1 MKRELVAAVSM
12 LVMALAATSAPAT
25 ETQLWVS
32 DSPADYAKS
41 QTSGV
46 LVGPDGVLQLGP
58 RSSSSVTDS
67 LDVIWAI
74 VPMAGGA
81 VALAGDDG
89 RIDRWT
95 AAGGIRPWV
104 RLPVG
109 QVLSLAPDGDG
120 LVAGTGPGG
129 LIYHVSARGDT
140 ARIAKSGER
149 YVWGLA
155 PAGKGAWYA
164 ATGTHGK
171 LLRVE
176 GGRVRVVI
184 DSDESN
190 LVSLVSD
197 GHGGV
202 FAGGDSHGRILWARA
217 DGTVTTVFDA
227 SEDEVRALALAPD
240 GTLYAAGL
248 SASATSDEDDA
259 DHRVE
264 PVKSAV
270 SAARATVYRIVPDRS
285 AAAAFT
291 PPHPFVFALA
301 AGAQGTWVATGNR
314 AAVFQ
319 LDAESRAT
327 QVLAAPQGQVTALAL
342 GAGGRLYAA
351 TSNPGALWQVG
362 PERAEKGELLSGPL
376 DARRFAQFGRIA
388 WRGDAGGGRVEL
400 ATRSGN
406 TDSPDTTWSPWKS
419 APQESRIASPAARYL
434 QWKVELAGGHPRV
447 DAVEVAWRE
456 RNLPPKVEDV
466 TIAPQGAGFREGE
479 LQPRT
484 DPVTQTLPSG
494 QRVEY
499 QLQGAGPRALRELP
513 AWARGLRTLQWK
525 ATDPNGD
532 AMSYHVD
539 VRPEGGDHWTEVGD
553 HLDATSF
560 TWDTQGLPDGR
571 YRIRVK
577 ATDDPGNAVGEGL
590 TTEALSEPF
599 TIDNTPPTVTV
610 LEAKGEPGAIAVSGR
625 AADGQ
630 SMLVRLEIE
639 LDDGDWRML
648 SPTGGFA
655 DSRDLDFSVKLPDI
669 KAGEHSVAVRAV
681 DRAGN
686 GVTRATRVQVP
697 ASR

>member
-1 MKRELVAAVSM
+1 MKRELVTAVSF
-12 LVMALAATSAPAT
+12 LMALAATSARAT

-46 LVGPDGVLQLGP
+46 RVGPDGVLQLGP
-58 RSSSSVTDS
+58 RASSSGTDS

-74 VPMAGGA
+74 SPLPGGA

-95 AAGGIRPWV
+95 ASGGIKPWV

-109 QVLSLAPDGDG
+109 QVLSLAADGDG

-129 LIYHVSARGDT
+129 LVYHVSSRGDT
-140 ARIAKSGER
+140 ARIAKTGER

-164 ATGTHGK
+164 ATGTRGK
-171 LLRVE
+171 LLKLE
-176 GGRVRVVI
+176 GGRVHVVI

-190 LVSLVSD
+190 LVSMVSD
-197 GHGGV
+197 GKGGA

-227 SEDEVRALALAPD
+227 SEDEVRALALGPD
-240 GTLYAAGL
+240 GTLWAAGL
-248 SASATSDEDDA
+248 SASATSDEDDTE
-259 DHRVE
+259 HRVE
-264 PVKSAV
+264 PVKAAV
-270 SAARATVYRIVPDRS
+270 SAARASVYRIVPDRS
-285 AAAAFT
+285 AAVVFT
-291 PPHPFVFALA
+291 PPHPFVFGLA
-301 AGAQGTWVATGNR
+301 ASGEGVWVATGNR
-314 AAVFQ
+314 AAVFE
-319 LDAESRAT
+319 LDASSRPT
-327 QVLAAPQGQVTALAL
+327 QVIAVPQGQVTALAL

-351 TSNPGALWQVG
+351 TSNPGALWVIG
-362 PERAEKGELLSGPL
+362 PERAEKGELLSSPL

-388 WRGDAGGGRVEL
+388 WHGDAGGGKVEL
-400 ATRSGN
+400 STRSGN
-406 TDSPDTTWSPWKS
+406 TDPPDTTWSPWKS
-419 APQESRIASPAARYL
+419 APQESRVTSPPARYL
-434 QWKVELAGGHPRV
+434 QWRVEMAGGHPKV

-466 TIAPQGAGFREGE
+466 VVAPQGAGFREGE

-484 DPVTQTLPSG
+484 DPVTQTLPGG

-499 QLQGAGPRALRELP
+499 QLQGSGPRALRELP
-513 AWARGLRTLQWK
+513 AWAHGLRTLQWK

-532 AMSYHVD
+532 AMTYHVD
-539 VRPEGGDHWTEVGD
+539 VRPEAGDHWMEVGD
-553 HLDATSF
+553 KLDATSF

-571 YRIRVK
+571 YRIRVR
-577 ATDDPGNAVGEGL
+577 ATDEPGNAVGEAL

-599 TIDNTPPTVTV
+599 AIDNTPPGVTS
-610 LEAKGEPGAIAVSGR
+610 LEAKGEAGAIAVSGR
-625 AADGQ
+625 AADGE
-630 SMLVRLEIE
+630 SILVRLEIE

-648 SPTGGFA
+648 LPTGGFA
-655 DSRDLDFSVKLPDI
+655 DSRQLEFSVKLPDV
-669 KAGEHSVAVRAV
+669 KPGDHSVAVRAV

-697 ASR
+697 AGR